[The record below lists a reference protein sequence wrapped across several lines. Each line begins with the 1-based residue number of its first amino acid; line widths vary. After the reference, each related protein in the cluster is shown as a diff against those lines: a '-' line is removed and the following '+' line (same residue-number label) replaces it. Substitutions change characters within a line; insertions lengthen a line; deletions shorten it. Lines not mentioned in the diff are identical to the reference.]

1 MKKLL
6 FLLFLV
12 IVVGGGFAAYVYAKI
27 FIKDLR
33 SGRAET
39 MSAKYIANLYADY
52 QVIGKNCQG
61 EDTNGD
67 SYVSCDVRIMRG
79 TDPLSEKV
87 LNLQCPTMWKSY
99 TGNTCKES
107 RLAIP
112 GQE

>member
-1 MKKLL
+1 MKKIF
-6 FLLFLV
+6 FLLFV
-12 IVVGGGFAAYVYAKI
+12 IIVVGGGFGGYVYAKI

-33 SGRAET
+33 STRAET
-39 MSAKYIANLYADY
+39 MSSKYVANLYTEY
-52 QVIGKNCQG
+52 QIVGRNCQG

-67 SYVSCDVRIMRG
+67 SYVSCDIRIQKG
-79 TDPLSEKV
+79 SDNTTEKV